1 MVTTYIVE
9 NENKEVV
16 EYFRSLTD
24 AKSFVVKWFDK
35 GYTVLA
41 IKGPDYGEGFHKY
54 RLSLNAN
61 KLTFKREKL

>member
-1 MVTTYIVE
+1 MVRTYIVE

-35 GYTVLA
+35 GSN
-41 IKGPDYGEGFHKY
+41 YGEGFHKY